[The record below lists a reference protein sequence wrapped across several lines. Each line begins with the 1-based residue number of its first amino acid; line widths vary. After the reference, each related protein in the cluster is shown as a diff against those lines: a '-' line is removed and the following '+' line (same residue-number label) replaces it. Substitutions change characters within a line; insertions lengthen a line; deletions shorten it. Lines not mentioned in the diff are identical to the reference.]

1 MNLTDIEIELG
12 SATMS
17 CTGPEIG
24 EVFAGLLGEM
34 RRMAPRLRADEVNA
48 LREVMRHE
56 SGTLTVAG
64 LFPDFERESEQHL
77 TLRRLRAAQFIRPGR
92 SGRWAADE
100 PIEVK
105 PFARLVWDRLG
116 EGSLF
121 PREELDENALSDETP
136 TPGEHPPATWDDNV
150 LDLGDFAEE
159 KRP

>member
-1 MNLTDIEIELG
+1 MNLTEIEIDLG
-12 SATMS
+12 SVAMN

-24 EVFAGLLGEM
+24 AVFAGLLREM
-34 RRMAPRLRADEVNA
+34 QRMAPRLRADEVNA
-48 LREVMRHE
+48 LREVMSRE
-56 SGTLTVAG
+56 SGTLTVG
-64 LFPDFERESEQHL
+64 ELFPEFERESEPHL

-92 SGRWAADE
+92 SGRWAVNE

-116 EGSLF
+116 EGALF
-121 PREELDENALSDETP
+121 PRPELDENVLSDETP

-150 LDLGDFAEE
+150 LDLGDFPEE

>member
-1 MNLTDIEIELG
+1 MKLTDIEIDLG

-17 CTGPEIG
+17 CAASEVG

-34 RRMAPRLRADEVNA
+34 RRMAPCLRGDEVNA

-56 SGTLTVAG
+56 TGTLTVG
-64 LFPDFERESEQHL
+64 ELFPDFERESEPHL

-116 EGSLF
+116 EESLF
-121 PREELDENALSDETP
+121 PREELGASGLLDETP

-150 LDLGDFAEE
+150 LDLRDFAEE

>member
-1 MNLTDIEIELG
+1 MNLTEIDIDLG
-12 SATMS
+12 SVTIT

-24 EVFAGLLGEM
+24 RVFGGLLREM
-34 RRMAPRLRADEVNA
+34 RRMAPRLRGDEVDA

-56 SGTLTVAG
+56 SGTLTVG
-64 LFPDFERESEQHL
+64 ELFPEFERESEYHM

-92 SGRWAADE
+92 TGRWEADE

-105 PFARLVWDRLG
+105 PFTQLVWDRLG

-121 PREELDENALSDETP
+121 PRGDLDENALSDETP

-150 LDLGDFAEE
+150 LDLGDFVEE